1 MNVLSLFDGMSCG
14 QIALNRAGIKYD
26 KYFACEIKKHA
37 IQVTQNNYPDTV
49 QLGDVTKVKTSDL
62 PQIDLI
68 IGGSP
73 CQDFSR
79 GNAVRDGLDG
89 EKSGLYFEYERL
101 LKETGAKYFLLENV
115 IMDKDDEEFI
125 SQRLGTYPVRINSSL
140 VSAQLRDRLYWT
152 NIGPE
157 YRDLFGTRYCN
168 IEQPEDKKIALQDV
182 LEYGYTNRIKSRA
195 LLESDSRPLSTQ
207 EKMWWRYNDKGFTT
221 VVFNDENYDWQ
232 GGLRYFTQTELERLQ
247 TVPEGYTDGL
257 TRNQAACLL
266 GDGWTID
273 VIAHI
278 LKELN

>member
-49 QLGDVTKVKTSDL
+49 QLGDVTKVKAIDL

-79 GNAVRDGLDG
+79 GNAVRNGLDG

-115 IMDKDDEEFI
+115 IMDKEDEEFI

-168 IEQPEDKKIALQDV
+168 IEQPSDKKIALQDV
-182 LEYGYTNRIKSRA
+182 LEYGYTNREKSRA

-257 TRNQAACLL
+257 TRNQAACLWVMAGRL
-266 GDGWTID
+266 T
-273 VIAHI
+273 
-278 LKELN
+278 LYRTY